1 MCPDS
6 RSQAFQLAGPIYLVP
21 VSTVEAALRV
31 KREVSQRVAAV
42 HKHVLREL
50 KFSTLCHIF
59 TFWPIES
66 RVTGAGVVPDGLE
79 ALSLFAAGHVLAGG
93 CVTQC
98 VLFLQAVLIIPLA
111 RG

>member
-50 KFSTLCHIF
+50 KFSTLGHCRRQNSDFYFPCRINSNVRF
-59 TFWPIES
+59 AES
-66 RVTGAGVVPDGLE
+66 CNYLCKPLNAN
-79 ALSLFAAGHVLAGG
+79 
-93 CVTQC
+93 
-98 VLFLQAVLIIPLA
+98 FLNF
-111 RG
+111 